1 VGLDGS
7 EGDVRST
14 IVAAHRPLH
23 VLEGGRNVNIVR
35 YLVGGAPGARVGLH
49 TGGEVTELRGVSS
62 LAELWRLPAAA
73 LRELLA
79 QPQPERPQPLADVR
93 LLAPID
99 GSTEVWACG
108 VTYQVSREARVEESE
123 RAADVYQ
130 LVYEAARP
138 ELFFK
143 SVPWRVRG
151 PGQDIGIRADSTVDV
166 PEPELALV
174 VNRFGEIVGY
184 TICNDMSSRSIEGEN
199 PLYLSQ
205 AKIFFGA
212 CAIGPWITP
221 AWEVTDP
228 YDLDIEL
235 TIARDG
241 SGAWQGRTSTSL
253 LHRRLDELV
262 GYLMR
267 GDIHPDGVVLS
278 TGTGLVP
285 AAPFT
290 LHDGDTVN
298 ITIGSI
304 GTLTNSVQRGLP
316 GQA

>member
-1 VGLDGS
+1 MD
-7 EGDVRST
+7 
-14 IVAAHRPLH
+14 
-23 VLEGGRNVNIVR
+23 IVR
-35 YLVGGAPGARVGLH
+35 YQVNGEPGVRVGLH
-49 TGGEVTELRGVSS
+49 TGGEVTALAGVSS
-62 LAELWRLPAAA
+62 LAELWRLSAAT

-79 QPQPERPQPLADVR
+79 QPQSDPPRPLSDVR

-108 VTYQVSREARVEESE
+108 VTYQVSRAARVEESE
-123 RAADVYQ
+123 QAADVYQ
-130 LVYEAARP
+130 LVYDAARP

-151 PGQDIGIRADSTVDV
+151 PGQEIGIRTDSTVDV
-166 PEPELALV
+166 PEPELALM
-174 VNRFGEIVGY
+174 VNQFGEIVGY

-199 PLYLSQ
+199 PLYLPQ
-205 AKIFFGA
+205 AKIFYGA
-212 CAIGPWITP
+212 CAVGPWITP

-228 YDLDIEL
+228 YDLCIEL
-235 TIARDG
+235 TIARGG
-241 SGAWQGRTSTSL
+241 SVVWQGRASTSS

-278 TGTGLVP
+278 TGTCLVP
-285 AAPFT
+285 QAPFT
-290 LHDGDTVN
+290 LHDGDTVD

-304 GTLTNSVQRGLP
+304 GSLVNSVQRGLP
-316 GQA
+316 GEYRSEVSRTT